1 MIIVLASILG
11 YPIYSLVR
19 LSLQRYGLPELIRHK
34 GTYIGL
40 HNFSV
45 VLHDQ
50 IFWHTLVRTII
61 FTIANVGLTI
71 VLGMLL
77 ALLLARVA
85 KPVRLLLT
93 AGLVLVWS
101 MPQVVAVQVWYWITN
116 YENGVLNYILTEL
129 HFGDYYQHNWYGT
142 TFSQL
147 SIVTALIVWGALP
160 FVAITLYAAL
170 SQVPHELVQAAEI
183 DGARPWRVFRDVTLP
198 IIAPVLLILTSLS
211 ILWDFGVFVQ
221 PYLLIG
227 QPAIHP
233 GNYLMG
239 IYVFEQGYFDNN
251 YGIGAAISLLML
263 VIVAGM
269 SVFYVRKMV
278 QDRRRRVR
286 ARRAQGIVW
295 NSVGIVLFV
304 ILVFPVFWMIST
316 AFKPDEEINS
326 LTPTWFSG
334 HPTLRHFRDA
344 IDKPFF
350 WVDLKNT
357 LIIVGATV
365 VIGIALAFL
374 AAVALAKYRFT
385 GRKLFIVLVIGIQM
399 LPGVGLVIPLY
410 VVLARYHQ
418 VDTLTGVIVTYLT
431 ARAAVLGLDAA
442 RLPDRDP
449 EGPRRGGDGRRLD
462 PARRLHPDPAAA
474 GRAGPRRDE
483 RLRVHHELE
492 RVPLRP
498 PPAERPGEADD
509 HRVALLLPRH
519 EPRHRLGRPDGRL
532 HAHGDPGRH
541 LLPDRA
547 AEDRVRAHCRRGQG
561 VVR

>member
-1 MIIVLASILG
+1 MPYLLILPVIVVLASILG
-11 YPIYSLVR
+11 YPVYSLVR
-19 LSLQRYGLPELIRHK
+19 LSLEKYGLPELIQHK

-40 HNFSV
+40 HNFGV

-50 IFWHTLVRTII
+50 VFWHTLLRTII

-129 HFGDYYQHNWYGT
+129 HFGNYYQHDWYGT

-198 IIAPVLLILTSLS
+198 IISPVLLILTSLS

-263 VIVAGM
+263 VIVAAM

-278 QDRRRRVR
+278 Q
-286 ARRAQGIVW
+286 
-295 NSVGIVLFV
+295 
-304 ILVFPVFWMIST
+304 
-316 AFKPDEEINS
+316 
-326 LTPTWFSG
+326 
-334 HPTLRHFRDA
+334 
-344 IDKPFF
+344 
-350 WVDLKNT
+350 
-357 LIIVGATV
+357 
-365 VIGIALAFL
+365 IGD
-374 AAVALAKYRFT
+374 V
-385 GRKLFIVLVIGIQM
+385 
-399 LPGVGLVIPLY
+399 
-410 VVLARYHQ
+410 
-418 VDTLTGVIVTYLT
+418 
-431 ARAAVLGLDAA
+431 
-442 RLPDRDP
+442 
-449 EGPRRGGDGRRLD
+449 E
-462 PARRLHPDPAAA
+462 
-474 GRAGPRRDE
+474 
-483 RLRVHHELE
+483 
-492 RVPLRP
+492 
-498 PPAERPGEADD
+498 
-509 HRVALLLPRH
+509 
-519 EPRHRLGRPDGRL
+519 
-532 HAHGDPGRH
+532 
-541 LLPDRA
+541 
-547 AEDRVRAHCRRGQG
+547 
-561 VVR
+561 